1 VNDAPRR
8 LRVALFEHGRGQGD
22 WPAFLA
28 RQSIDLLRTDR
39 LLDLASMKVDHVV
52 AWVTPEE
59 AAALAA
65 ELSRHAGAPPVT
77 MMTGASETEHP
88 QTRFIKALVAAK
100 REWEATFDA
109 ILDPLAIVDAS
120 GVVRRA
126 NLGFARALGKEIR
139 DVVARNYAALLGPP
153 APGSADPVALSL
165 ADSLAR
171 TEETRY
177 ASLSTIH
184 LVMVSPW
191 REEDGSLS
199 GLVVLLKDLGQ
210 QKEQQQR
217 MQQAA
222 RLADIGQLAAGVAHE
237 INTPLASIA
246 LRAESLQRSASD
258 PALLALESFKNFP
271 RYLKTIEEE
280 TYRCKKIIRALLEFS
295 SSRKPETR
303 PTDLN
308 ALVERAAD
316 LVGHQMKLKQVSLS
330 LRLEPGLSPVPAD
343 DGQLRQVLLAL
354 LMNALDATSAGGHI
368 EVETGAGPGDT
379 AVLAVRDDGAGIPP
393 EIRDKIFSPFFT
405 TKPFGQGTGL
415 GLAICHGIV
424 TSHGGTIEVASGPGG
439 GTRIAVLLPAHSSVA
454 GP

>member
-1 VNDAPRR
+1 
-8 LRVALFEHGRGQGD
+8 VAVFDRGGGHGD
-22 WPAFLA
+22 WLAFLA
-28 RQSIDLLRTDR
+28 RQSVDLARVDR
-39 LLDLASMKVDHVV
+39 LLDLASMDVDHAM
-52 AWVTPEE
+52 AWVTPDE
-59 AAALAA
+59 AATLSA
-65 ELSRHAGAPPVT
+65 ELLRRQDAPPIT
-77 MMTGASETEHP
+77 MMTGASEAEHP
-88 QTRFIKALVAAK
+88 QTLFIKALVVAK

-109 ILDPLAIVDAS
+109 ILDPLAILDTA

-126 NLGFARALGKEIR
+126 NLGFARAVQRNIR
-139 DVVARNYAALLGPP
+139 DVVTRTCASLLGPP
-153 APGSADPVALSL
+153 AAGSADPIALSL
-165 ADSLAR
+165 ADSAAR
-171 TEETRY
+171 TAEARY
-177 ASLSTIH
+177 SGLPTIH
-184 LVMVSPW
+184 QVTISPW

-199 GLVVLLKDLGQ
+199 GLVVLLKDLGE
-210 QKEQQQR
+210 QKEQEQR

-246 LRAESLQRSASD
+246 LRAESLLRSAQD
-258 PALLALESFKNFP
+258 PALAELEAFKNFP

-295 SSRKPETR
+295 SSRPPETR

-308 ALVERAAD
+308 ALAERAAD

-330 LRLEPGLSPVPAD
+330 LRLEPGLGSIPAD

-368 EVETGAGPGDT
+368 EVETCARADGH
-379 AVLAVRDDGAGIPP
+379 AVLAVKDDGAGIPP
-393 EIRDKIFSPFFT
+393 EIRAKIFSPFFT

-424 TSHGGTIEVASGPGG
+424 TSHGGTLEVESEPGR
-439 GTRIAVLLPAHSSVA
+439 GTRVAVILPAGPSVRSR
-454 GP
+454 

>member
-1 VNDAPRR
+1 M
-8 LRVALFEHGRGQGD
+8 E
-22 WPAFLA
+22 
-28 RQSIDLLRTDR
+28 
-39 LLDLASMKVDHVV
+39 VDHAL
-52 AWVTPEE
+52 AWVTPDQ

-65 ELSRHAGAPPVT
+65 ELCRHEKAPPVT
-77 MMTGASETEHP
+77 MMTGASEAQHP
-88 QTRFIKALVAAK
+88 QTLLIKALVGAK

-109 ILDPLAIVDAS
+109 IVDPLAIVDTK

-126 NLGFARALGKEIR
+126 NLGFARALGRDIR
-139 DVVARNYAALLGPP
+139 EAVGRDFAALLGSP
-153 APGSADPVALSL
+153 AAGSPDPVALSL
-165 ADSLAR
+165 VDAGAR

-177 ASLSTIH
+177 AALPTIH
-184 LVMVSPW
+184 QITVSPW

-217 MQQAA
+217 LQQAA

-246 LRAESLQRSASD
+246 LRAESLLRTAQE
-258 PALLALESFKNFP
+258 PALADHEAFKNFP

-308 ALVERAAD
+308 ALAERAAD
-316 LVGHQMKLKQVSLS
+316 LVGHQMKLKQVSLA
-330 LRLEPGLSPVPAD
+330 LRLEPGLAPVLAD

-354 LMNALDATSAGGHI
+354 LMNALDATRAGGHI
-368 EVETGAGPGDT
+368 EVETALGAAGT
-379 AVLAVRDDGAGIPP
+379 AVLAVRDDGEGIPS
-393 EIRDKIFSPFFT
+393 EARDKIFSPFFT

-424 TSHGGTIEVASGPGG
+424 ASHGGTIQVESETGR
-439 GTRIAVLLPAHSSVA
+439 GTRIAVVLPAQPA
-454 GP
+454 APRP

>member
-1 VNDAPRR
+1 M
-8 LRVALFEHGRGQGD
+8 RVAVFDHGRGHGD
-22 WPAFLA
+22 WLAVLA
-28 RQSIDLLRTDR
+28 RQSVDLVRTDS
-39 LLDLASMKVDHVV
+39 LLDLASMQADHVL

-59 AAALAA
+59 AGALAA
-65 ELSRHAGAPPVT
+65 ELARHRDAPPVT
-77 MMTGASETEHP
+77 MMTGASEEQHP
-88 QTRFIKALVAAK
+88 QTLFIKALVVAK

-109 ILDPLAIVDAS
+109 ILDPLAIVDTA

-126 NLGFARALGKEIR
+126 NLAFARALGKEIR
-139 DVVARNYAALLGPP
+139 EVVARSYAVLLGPAAP
-153 APGSADPVALSL
+153 ACMDPVAQSL
-165 ADSLAR
+165 VDSAAR

-177 ASLSTIH
+177 AALPTIH
-184 LVMVSPW
+184 QVTVSPW

-222 RLADIGQLAAGVAHE
+222 RLADIGQLAAGMAHE

-246 LRAESLQRSASD
+246 LRAESLLRSAQE
-258 PALLALESFKNFP
+258 PTLAHQEAFKNFP
-271 RYLKTIEEE
+271 RYLETIEEE

-308 ALVERAAD
+308 ALAERAAD
-316 LVGHQMKLKQVSLS
+316 LVGHQMKLKQVTLG
-330 LRLEPGLSPVPAD
+330 LRLEPGLKPVPAD

-368 EVETGAGPGDT
+368 EVETAGRAGGA
-379 AVLAVRDDGAGIPP
+379 AVLAVKDDGEGIPP
-393 EIRDKIFSPFFT
+393 EIRDKVFSPFFT

-424 TSHGGTIEVASGPGG
+424 ASHGGTIEVESEAGR
-439 GTRIAVLLPAHSSVA
+439 GTRIAVVLPPQPP
-454 GP
+454 GERR